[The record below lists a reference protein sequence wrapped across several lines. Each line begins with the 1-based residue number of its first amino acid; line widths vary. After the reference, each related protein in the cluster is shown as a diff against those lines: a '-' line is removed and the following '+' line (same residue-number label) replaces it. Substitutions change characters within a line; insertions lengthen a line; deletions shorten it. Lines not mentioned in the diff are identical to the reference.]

1 MPPHRDATI
10 KLSDGRRLAYAE
22 WGDLDGSPIIFFHGT
37 PHSRLW
43 CPDELATA
51 SEEIRLITVDR
62 PGIGRSDIKQARTFS
77 DWPDDVV
84 SLANALGVPR
94 FAVIGWSG
102 GGPYAAACA
111 ALIPTRLTG
120 VGIVSSRHL
129 AQYNFGERPD
139 AYGELSLEEREEFDL
154 AQRDPMAAAELSG
167 KRSSDLVE
175 RLQKRP
181 ESVVDSAKTAE
192 GDRWF
197 FADSPRMSD
206 YFASVRE
213 AVRQGTEGL
222 RWELIDGWFPWGFRL
237 AEIPIRVHVWHG
249 EQDSRVSQAHIDFI
263 ASKIRDCTAIN
274 WRDAG
279 HLGIAKHWAE
289 ILKTLKQS
297 SPVGPRWS

>member
-129 AQYNFGERPD
+129 AQYNFGERPMLT
-139 AYGELSLEEREEFDL
+139 GSSVSRK
-154 AQRDPMAAAELSG
+154 G
-167 KRSSDLVE
+167 KSSTWHSAT
-175 RLQKRP
+175 RWLQPSCP
-181 ESVVDSAKTAE
+181 ESEVRISSRGCRSAPKVSLTLRKPPRETA
-192 GDRWF
+192 G
-197 FADSPRMSD
+197 S
-206 YFASVRE
+206 
-213 AVRQGTEGL
+213 L
-222 RWELIDGWFPWGFRL
+222 R
-237 AEIPIRVHVWHG
+237 
-249 EQDSRVSQAHIDFI
+249 
-263 ASKIRDCTAIN
+263 
-274 WRDAG
+274 
-279 HLGIAKHWAE
+279 
-289 ILKTLKQS
+289 IL
-297 SPVGPRWS
+297 PV